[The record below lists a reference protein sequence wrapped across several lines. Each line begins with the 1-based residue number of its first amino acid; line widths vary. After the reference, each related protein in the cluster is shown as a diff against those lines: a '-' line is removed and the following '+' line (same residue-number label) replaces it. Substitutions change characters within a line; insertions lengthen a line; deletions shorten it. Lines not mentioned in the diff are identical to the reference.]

1 MGRVE
6 HEIDKWIGA
15 ASMMWEVYIPFKA
28 FVSNALMLHVINSE
42 KPLNCCCHLLQ
53 HLKGS
58 HNVHSTVRCFLLIS
72 PFFMG
77 VFPPSTF
84 QPRWDSYFFPLFFH
98 GIKKLSLKQQEK
110 LVGITAPLLVKSIK
124 RLKVGRFQTSY
135 PSVH

>member
-84 QPRWDSYFFPLFFH
+84 QPRWDSYFFFPVFSWYQKAVIETTGEACGDNGASARQKH
-98 GIKKLSLKQQEK
+98 KKAQGETLSN
-110 LVGITAPLLVKSIK
+110 
-124 RLKVGRFQTSY
+124 
-135 PSVH
+135 